1 MTELTGP
8 RLAHAL
14 CLSTVDQFAER
25 AAMAEVTGPDG
36 VFRTLTNARSGEPT
50 GELRIWTGEGF
61 IKKMVYAG
69 VWANVPGVIELDSH
83 MLYAFTDAGSP
94 VPHFTLDSVQRMDLD
109 THAFHLDL
117 TPKVDLGSHL
127 EYIDE
132 VFQPLM
138 PTFDACNAI
147 EGMSPAEITPRQ
159 RAIMSA
165 WMLVGRATAEAYR
178 QLDPIVQVYADR
190 FFDLGENGL
199 SAETL
204 ATVADTDLVRRD
216 GINRS
221 YIFSREVDPVWN
233 QITPLLGMENC
244 EAIRQNLL
252 TNDVVTEVPA

>member
-1 MTELTGP
+1 MSAE
-8 RLAHAL
+8 RLAQRL
-14 CLSTVDQFAER
+14 CLNTVDHFAQR
-25 AAMAEVTGPDG
+25 ANLTEVKGPDG
-36 VFRTLTNARSGEPT
+36 FFRTLTNARSGEPT
-50 GELRIWTGEGF
+50 GELRVWTGEGF
-61 IKKMVYAG
+61 VKKMVYAG

-83 MLYAFTDAGSP
+83 MLYAFTDPSSA
-94 VPHFTLDSVQRMDLD
+94 VPHFTLDSVQRMDLN

-117 TPKVDLGSHL
+117 TPRVDLGSHL

-132 VFQPLM
+132 VFQPLL
-138 PTFDACNAI
+138 PTFDECNAI

-165 WMLVGRATAEAYR
+165 WMLVGRATADAYR

-190 FFDLGENGL
+190 YFDLGENGL
-199 SAETL
+199 SAETT
-204 ATVADTDLVRRD
+204 ATLADTDLVRRD

-244 EAIRQNLL
+244 EYIRRNLL
-252 TNDVVTEVPA
+252 VNDVVNEVEA